1 MESFLKNP
9 FQNPFGGA
17 MNPSGGGGGGV
28 LEQIQ
33 EQVNTNGET
42 LQSLQGGIGG
52 IGGSPFVGA
61 TQNHGMG
68 NMFGVPQPIMERPGP
83 TVPEGIFQGTGVMD
97 GFHSENLGL
106 PTRPTAYQ
114 QEGMPVGNVGI
125 AGAATDIDAQLRAE
139 YDELVASAQK
149 QRDEGFM
156 GRVVLP
162 GENLSFEEFKTNQP
176 KPGMPFN
183 MLGGPMQS
191 DLFNIAQPEQNPGMD
206 YSQFAPTTGNL
217 YTGELNGSAQTLD
230 NYVPTDLFGV
240 GGEQGFFNQ
249 SSLSEPPRLPTGA
262 LRGGDTP
269 RSYGVQV
276 SPNNLTNQPG
286 LDPLFG
292 RAFAG
297 KPV

>member
-1 MESFLKNP
+1 
-9 FQNPFGGA
+9 
-17 MNPSGGGGGGV
+17 
-28 LEQIQ
+28 
-33 EQVNTNGET
+33 
-42 LQSLQGGIGG
+42 
-52 IGGSPFVGA
+52 
-61 TQNHGMG
+61 MG

-114 QEGMPVGNVGI
+114 QEGMPVGNVGF

-149 QRDEGFM
+149 QRDEGFK
-156 GRVVLP
+156 GRMVLP

-183 MLGGPMQS
+183 MLGGSMQS

-206 YSQFAPTTGNL
+206 YSQFTPMIGNL
-217 YTGELNGSAQTLD
+217 YNDTYTGPTVD
-230 NYVPTDLFGV
+230 NFTAIDQQIFND
-240 GGEQGFFNQ
+240 GFRPGTTQ
-249 SSLSEPPRLPTGA
+249 
-262 LRGGDTP
+262 
-269 RSYGVQV
+269 
-276 SPNNLTNQPG
+276 LTNAGNRGYTGGGAPPVFKDGVNINQNPSVG
-286 LDPLFG
+286 MDQLFG

>member
-52 IGGSPFVGA
+52 LPSGNLPFGGIGGDIYSGHRGPGSPG
-61 TQNHGMG
+61 TPSP
-68 NMFGVPQPIMERPGP
+68 VPI
-83 TVPEGIFQGTGVMD
+83 TGK
-97 GFHSENLGL
+97 
-106 PTRPTAYQ
+106 Q
-114 QEGMPVGNVGI
+114 QEGMPVGNVGAAPYDI
-125 AGAATDIDAQLRAE
+125 NNPLFAGLFSGSEMSTGGSGENPIRAQYDKAVEDARQQRAN
-139 YDELVASAQK
+139 
-149 QRDEGFM
+149 GFM
-156 GRVVLP
+156 GRMVLP
-162 GENLSFEEFKTNQP
+162 GEMPFEEFSQNQLASA
-176 KPGMPFN
+176 N
-183 MLGGPMQS
+183 AGPLQS
-191 DLFNIAQPEQNPGMD
+191 VTDLFNIDNQINNDPRFNLSVGAEQNPGMD
-206 YSQFAPTTGNL
+206 YSQFTPTTGNL
-217 YTGELNGSAQTLD
+217 YAGELNGPAQTLD
-230 NYVPTDLFGV
+230 NYVPTNLFGV

-262 LRGGDTP
+262 LRGG
-269 RSYGVQV
+269 GMQ
-276 SPNNLTNQPG
+276 NNQFNQPG